1 MAIKLVKTTD
11 LTHEEWLEWRR
22 KGIGGSDVSAILGLS
37 KWRSPLEVYF
47 DKKGELE
54 PKEENEKMYFG
65 SIFEGV
71 IAEEFEKRTGKTVK
85 RTNYIYQHA
94 EYPFVLANID
104 RLVVGENAGLECKNT
119 GMFGVENE
127 IPIDYVCQCQHYIFA
142 MGWDRMY
149 LAILVN
155 GNKLIIET
163 VERDNEFIS
172 MMLEKEKAFWAMVEA
187 GEEPM
192 PVAIDAE
199 FLDKKYSRA
208 SGDTINLEA
217 SHLRLIE
224 EWQTAKRFK
233 KLYENTQKEVEGK
246 FKAILKDAEKGLVG
260 DYEVCWKNSFRKNF
274 NSKGLKEDDPELY
287 ESYLT
292 ETQTRRFEIKEKKEK
307 G

>member
-11 LTHEEWLEWRR
+11 LSHEEWLEWRR

-65 SIFEGV
+65 KIMEDI
-71 IAEEFEKRTGKTVK
+71 IAQEFEKRTGKKVK
-85 RTNYIYQHA
+85 RTNYIYQHS
-94 EYPFVLANID
+94 ECPFMFANID
-104 RLVVGENAGLECKNT
+104 RVIVGENAGLECKNT

-149 LAILVN
+149 LAILIN

-163 VERDNEFIS
+163 VERDEQFIS

-187 GEEPM
+187 GEEPLPM
-192 PVAIDAE
+192 A
-199 FLDKKYSRA
+199 LDNELLNNKYKDY
-208 SGDTINLEA
+208 GEIINLPKEA
-217 SHLRLIE
+217 LDYIKGYSKAKALKGVYEAQQKGNEAKLKGLLKNAHIGLIE
-224 EWQTAKRFK
+224 GYKVSWKEMNRADGKSMRRFK
-233 KLYENTQKEVEGK
+233 IEEVENENK
-246 FKAILKDAEKGLVG
+246 
-260 DYEVCWKNSFRKNF
+260 
-274 NSKGLKEDDPELY
+274 
-287 ESYLT
+287 
-292 ETQTRRFEIKEKKEK
+292 
-307 G
+307 